1 MAKYVLVYYGGSA
14 GQTEKE
20 RADQMQQWGAWFG
33 KLGKG
38 VADQGAPFSGKVKTV
53 SSNGNAKDGAHSQPP
68 VSGYSIID
76 APSLDK
82 ATKLAKGCPIIR
94 SGGEIAVYE
103 TFNAM

>member
-38 VADQGAPFSGKVKTV
+38 IVDQGAPFSGKVKSV
-53 SSNGNAKDGAHSQPP
+53 GSNGGTKEGAIAQPAA
-68 VSGYSIID
+68 SGYSILE
-76 APSLDK
+76 AKSLEE
-82 ATKLAKGCPIIR
+82 ATNNAKGCPVLS
-94 SGGEIAVYE
+94 SGGQIAVYE
-103 TFNAM
+103 THTM